1 MACAEAGS
9 GSLVRHRLLLVVV
22 RPLRATQTGLAI
34 RSGIRNVKCPHTLRG
49 ITAAKAG
56 QSSFEVL
63 RSMTLMRRR
72 DKMISIRLSDDEF
85 VRVREACRVT
95 GARSVSDLARDAM
108 RRLVAGA
115 PVPHEAG
122 GDGLC
127 ARVEDLD
134 QKVNHLQE
142 QVSRLALLVGKGD
155 K

>member
-1 MACAEAGS
+1 
-9 GSLVRHRLLLVVV
+9 
-22 RPLRATQTGLAI
+22 
-34 RSGIRNVKCPHTLRG
+34 
-49 ITAAKAG
+49 
-56 QSSFEVL
+56 
-63 RSMTLMRRR
+63 MRRR

-115 PVPHEAG
+115 PAPHEAG

-134 QKVNHLQE
+134 QKVNHLQQ
-142 QVSRLALLVGKGD
+142 QVSRLELLVGEGGK
-155 K
+155 